1 MWELKERKIKREET
15 CLEQRER
22 EREKI
27 VLGKDLLK
35 GSLKLNIEK
44 DYLDREPLTV

>member
-1 MWELKERKIKREET
+1 MGTERKKDKEGRDLLRTE
-15 CLEQRER
+15 RER